1 MNVFIG
7 DRLMVIT
14 EDGFIETELFIEG
27 KELHEGLGYIKRDF
41 VYIYKGEAKKSK
53 LSPGLYTKENGKKI
67 EYIFVDGEVDNINI
81 FNVKDVVVLD
91 AKLIFEN
98 LQTNPNEFMSAED
111 LEDVSVDRDVFVP
124 IIRDSD
130 DFLKTAIKKAIIAKK
145 INVKQKYKDR
155 FAQAYQLTN
164 RVHQLREDTKMSTVY
179 FMDWIELLDLNWKL
193 IISDNGKDPA
203 NPIGED
209 IVIRGD
215 EF

>member
-53 LSPGLYTKENGKKI
+53 LSPGLYTKENGKKT

>member
-53 LSPGLYTKENGKKI
+53 LSPGLYTKENGKKT

-111 LEDVSVDRDVFVP
+111 LEDVSVDRDIFVP